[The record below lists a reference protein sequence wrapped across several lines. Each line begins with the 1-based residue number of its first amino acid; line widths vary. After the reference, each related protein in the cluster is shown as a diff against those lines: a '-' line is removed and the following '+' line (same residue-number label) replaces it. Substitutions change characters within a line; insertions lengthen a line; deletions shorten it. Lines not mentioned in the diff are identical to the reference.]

1 MKHQTN
7 AGKHENA
14 SGRAIPFN
22 GKRNRA
28 EVIAT
33 LAQAR
38 ARSPTGLLKGS
49 FCMVIPRRSSATVSV
64 TKNVAD
70 VKK

>member
-22 GKRNRA
+22 GKRNTT
-28 EVIAT
+28 EIIAT
-33 LAQAR
+33 TAQAR
-38 ARSPTGLLKGS
+38 ASSPTDFSKGS
-49 FCMVIPRRSSATVSV
+49 RCIVIPRKNNAIVSV
-64 TKNVAD
+64 TKYVAD